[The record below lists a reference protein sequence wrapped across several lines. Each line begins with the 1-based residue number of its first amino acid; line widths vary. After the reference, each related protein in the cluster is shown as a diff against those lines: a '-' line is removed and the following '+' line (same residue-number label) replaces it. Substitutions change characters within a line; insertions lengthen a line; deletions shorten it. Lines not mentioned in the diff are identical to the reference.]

1 MIKSLAINYK
11 LIYNKTNQSIGGF
24 IMNWT
29 ETENL
34 LPYRLKE
41 TRKKLKRTQKQI
53 ANAVG
58 ISTQAYQKYEST
70 SVEKHND
77 PSLDTIIKL
86 AKELNVSVD
95 WLLGLE
101 CPYSVPAVEAM
112 MIVLD
117 SFSPYIKLGDGK
129 ESPYLM
135 LTFNE
140 NNKDNNGNELKGF
153 VEQYL
158 FMKKVESE
166 GQQSETDTTDIVN
179 AIRNHLLDRYRYLP
193 ILPGYDF
200 VIEHEKK
207 ETTAKP
213 KD

>member
-1 MIKSLAINYK
+1 MS
-11 LIYNKTNQSIGGF
+11 
-24 IMNWT
+24 WT
-29 ETENL
+29 ESENP

-41 TRKKLKRTQKQI
+41 KRKKLKQTQKQV

-58 ISTQAYQKYEST
+58 ITAQAYQKYEST
-70 SVEKHND
+70 SAKKHND
-77 PSLDTIIKL
+77 PSLVTTVKL
-86 AKELNVSVD
+86 AKVLNVSVD

-101 CPYSVPAVEAM
+101 CPYNVPAVEAM

-117 SFSPYIKLGDGK
+117 SFSPHIKLGDGK
-129 ESPYLM
+129 ESPFLT

-140 NNKDNNGNELKGF
+140 NNGDNNSNELKDF

-158 FMKKVESE
+158 FMKKVERE
-166 GQQSETDTTDIVN
+166 GQQSETNTTDIVE
-179 AIRNHLLDRYRYLP
+179 AVRTHLLNRYKFLP
-193 ILPGYDF
+193 KLADYCY

-207 ETTAKP
+207 EITAKS

>member
-1 MIKSLAINYK
+1 
-11 LIYNKTNQSIGGF
+11 
-24 IMNWT
+24 MNWT

-41 TRKKLKRTQKQI
+41 ARKKLKLTQKQVATNI
-53 ANAVG
+53 Q
-58 ISTQAYQKYEST
+58 ISPQAYQKYEST

-77 PSLDTIIKL
+77 PSLDTTVKL

-117 SFSPYIKLGDGK
+117 SFSPDIKLGDG
-129 ESPYLM
+129 EDSPFLT

-140 NNKDNNGNELKGF
+140 NNADNNGKEIKDF

-158 FMKKVESE
+158 FMKKVEIE
-166 GQQSETDTTDIVN
+166 GLQSKTDTTDIVN

-193 ILPGYDF
+193 KLPDYDF

>member
-1 MIKSLAINYK
+1 
-11 LIYNKTNQSIGGF
+11 
-24 IMNWT
+24 MNWT

-41 TRKKLKRTQKQI
+41 TRKKLKRTQKEI

-58 ISTQAYQKYEST
+58 ISNQAYQKYEST

-158 FMKKVESE
+158 FMKKVERE
-166 GQQSETDTTDIVN
+166 GQQSKTDTTDIVN

-207 ETTAKP
+207 DTTAKP